1 MLHRAHGGPNPR
13 ASALYRPQVSTEI
26 ILTAQ
31 IIKHLFLHVFIHS
44 FIQPLIIHSFIN
56 SLIHSVH
63 QFCHLSVCPPVHW
76 SICLSVSLHLSF
88 HPSIHQSLNY
98 SVIPHRV
105 CLFTCVI
112 VSHHPVNFW
121 STVTTSNFKKQLFQS
136 SPVTTEQV

>member
-63 QFCHLSVCPPVHW
+63 QFCHLSVCPLVYL
-76 SICLSVSLHLSF
+76 SISVFASVL
-88 HPSIHQSLNY
+88 PSIHLSLNY